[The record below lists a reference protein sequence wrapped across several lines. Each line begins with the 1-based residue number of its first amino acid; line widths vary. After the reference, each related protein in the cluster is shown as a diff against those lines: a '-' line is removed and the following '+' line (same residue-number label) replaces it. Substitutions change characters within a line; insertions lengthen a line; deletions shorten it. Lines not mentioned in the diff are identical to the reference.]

1 MILSYIRNNSDYK
14 NMSYKDAE
22 EYALLYSMD
31 QFTLT
36 AFKIEEYLL
45 NPELN
50 KEIDVELLSTNY
62 SKINEFL
69 LEIKRMKDNKQEY
82 SRMITHLNIFIII

>member
-45 NPELN
+45 NPEP
-50 KEIDVELLSTNY
+50 VSY
-62 SKINEFL
+62 
-69 LEIKRMKDNKQEY
+69 
-82 SRMITHLNIFIII
+82 THLSKNDTNIIRIWS